1 MDRWVNRS
9 PVVVPRRGGA
19 SLRHDDTDP
28 GHRPAQV
35 LWHGGR
41 RRRARVR
48 GRAGGDRRDPRP
60 ERRRQD
66 HHRGLARENEWQGAA
81 YLLIA
86 WGLVITVQWLN
97 PNTETWILFFALFP
111 QTWALLSR
119 WRAFSVTIL
128 VTLAIGVV
136 QWWQSDRSSGDAAG
150 VIVSTTLSLVLSLG
164 LGLFIATMADEASA
178 RAKTI
183 DELRAAQA
191 KLAAA
196 ERESGVAQERERLS
210 REIHDTLA
218 QGFTSVL
225 TLTRAARA
233 ALGRGDVETAIAR
246 LDLIEQTAGD
256 NLHEARLMVAELT
269 PGHLQSRSLAEALE
283 RLAAT
288 VGAESGLRVEMQ
300 TRGMPIALG
309 GATDVVLLRTAQE
322 AITNARRHSAA
333 RHVTMQLVYGE
344 DVRLIV
350 TDDGR
355 GFDTSTPRRG
365 FGLDGIQSR
374 AQAIGGTVEVRSA
387 PDHGTTIDVALP
399 AEPDPVAAEPDPGR
413 TGPPPSLSRSES

>member
-1 MDRWVNRS
+1 MTVEAGSSHEDLETTWQRQMVFWHLVFAA
-9 PVVVPRRGGA
+9 VWLGA
-19 SLRHDDTDP
+19 VIVTLLDDSGP
-28 GHRPAQV
+28 
-35 LWHGGR
+35 
-41 RRRARVR
+41 R
-48 GRAGGDRRDPRP
+48 GRGLELACIVGVGVAYAALGA
-60 ERRRQD
+60 
-66 HHRGLARENEWQGAA
+66 RGLARENEWQGAA

-164 LGLFIATMADEASA
+164 LGLFIATMANEASA
-178 RAKTI
+178 RAKAI

-233 ALGRGDVETAIAR
+233 ALGRADVETALAR

-283 RLAAT
+283 RLATT
-288 VGAESGLRVEMQ
+288 VSAESGLRVEMQ

-322 AITNARRHSAA
+322 AITNARRHSGA

-399 AEPDPVAAEPDPGR
+399 AEPDPVAAEPDPRR

>member
-1 MDRWVNRS
+1 
-9 PVVVPRRGGA
+9 
-19 SLRHDDTDP
+19 
-28 GHRPAQV
+28 
-35 LWHGGR
+35 
-41 RRRARVR
+41 
-48 GRAGGDRRDPRP
+48 
-60 ERRRQD
+60 
-66 HHRGLARENEWQGAA
+66 
-81 YLLIA
+81 
-86 WGLVITVQWLN
+86 
-97 PNTETWILFFALFP
+97 
-111 QTWALLSR
+111 
-119 WRAFSVTIL
+119 
-128 VTLAIGVV
+128 
-136 QWWQSDRSSGDAAG
+136 
-150 VIVSTTLSLVLSLG
+150 
-164 LGLFIATMADEASA
+164 
-178 RAKTI
+178 
-183 DELRAAQA
+183 
-191 KLAAA
+191 
-196 ERESGVAQERERLS
+196 
-210 REIHDTLA
+210 
-218 QGFTSVL
+218 VL

-288 VGAESGLRVEMQ
+288 VSAESGLRVEMQ